1 MNTNIRNRIAMIS
14 LLAAATAMACAHDPT
29 KELVAARA
37 AYEDASKGAANELAP
52 ADVYEAGKALAAA
65 ERAHDDKPGSDKER
79 DLAYVAHRKAE
90 LAAAKAEQ
98 TIAQEDRQNAK
109 QTYVAKLEEG
119 REAADA
125 RARAAQGSLDATQQA
140 LGAERD
146 RRKDMENQLGAA
158 VASFDELA
166 KMQQANA
173 RTVITLDG
181 SVLFTSDSANLLA
194 PAMSKLQ
201 KVAEVITEYDDDY
214 QITIEGHTDSRGSS
228 KHNHDLSEK
237 RAEAVKQF
245 LVGKGVKP
253 EVVKA
258 VGMGEDVPVAP
269 NTTPEGR
276 ADNRRVEVVIE
287 PVKKSGEKSK
297 KKK

>member
-1 MNTNIRNRIAMIS
+1 MKLENRTMLIA
-14 LLAAATAMACAHDPT
+14 LVLAAPLAACAHDPT

-90 LAAAKAEQ
+90 LAAAVAER
-98 TIAQEDRQNAK
+98 TIAKEDRQNAK
-109 QTYVAKLEEG
+109 QTYVAALEES
-119 REAADA
+119 RKAAEARLHEAE
-125 RARAAQGSLDATQQA
+125 GSLDATQQA

-146 RRKDMENQLGAA
+146 RRKDMESQLGAA

-166 KMQQANA
+166 KMQQDNG

-201 KVAEVITEYDDDY
+201 KVAEVITEYDDDFE
-214 QITIEGHTDSRGSS
+214 ITIEGHTDSRGSS

-253 EVVKA
+253 GVVKA
-258 VGMGEDVPVAP
+258 VGKGEDVPVAP
-269 NTTPEGR
+269 NTTAEGR

-287 PVKKSGEKSK
+287 PVKKPAEKK
-297 KKK
+297 